1 MVDVGVFIETL
12 YSRAFI
18 DFTCMPE
25 LSPRENTAGYEVDPV
40 LRQ

>member
-1 MVDVGVFIETL
+1 MLVY

-40 LRQ
+40 LRRMFVTA

>member
-1 MVDVGVFIETL
+1 MLVY

-25 LSPRENTAGYEVDPV
+25 LSPRENAAGYEVDPV